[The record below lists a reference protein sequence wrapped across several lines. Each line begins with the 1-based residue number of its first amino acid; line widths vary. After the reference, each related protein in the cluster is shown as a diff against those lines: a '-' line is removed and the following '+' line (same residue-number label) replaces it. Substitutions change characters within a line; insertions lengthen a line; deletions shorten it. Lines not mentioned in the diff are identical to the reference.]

1 MKAPIK
7 TPVKSSG
14 FTLIE
19 VLVVVAIIAILGALI
34 GPQIL
39 DRVSGARTETART
52 QIKNIESALQ
62 LYKLDNF
69 RYPTTD
75 QGIEALVTKPETSP
89 EPRNWKKGGYLK
101 QLPKDPWG
109 NPFIYYYDNGEYEII
124 SYGADA
130 EEGGEGD
137 GADISSR
144 DAS

>member
-1 MKAPIK
+1 MSTQIH
-7 TPVKSSG
+7 SRG

-19 VLVVVAIIAILGALI
+19 MLVVVAIIAILGALV

-75 QGIEALVTKPETSP
+75 QGIEALVNKPTSSP
-89 EPRNWKKGGYLK
+89 EPRNWKQGGYLK
-101 QLPKDPWG
+101 QLPQDPWG
-109 NPFIYYYDNGEYEII
+109 SAFVCFYDNGEYEVL
-124 SYGADA
+124 SYGADG

-137 GADISSR
+137 SADISSR
-144 DAS
+144 DVR

>member
-1 MKAPIK
+1 MS
-7 TPVKSSG
+7 TQLNCRG

-19 VLVVVAIIAILGALI
+19 MLVVVAIIAILGALI

-39 DRVSGARTETART
+39 DRVSGARAETART

-75 QGIEALVTKPETSP
+75 QGIEALVNKPTSSP
-89 EPRNWKKGGYLK
+89 EPRNWKQGGYLK

-109 NPFIYYYDNGEYEII
+109 NPFLYFYDSGEYEVL
-124 SYGADA
+124 SYGADG

-137 GADISSR
+137 NADISS
-144 DAS
+144 